1 MTSTGSTEF
10 TATSE
15 TQSVW
20 SRAARLLRGR
30 VGLVALGAAVL
41 GIGGALNWHWLVAA
55 GIAPLVLSV
64 LPCVVMCSL
73 GLCMAGM
80 ANRGASAQ
88 QSANSDPAVLPPG
101 GASCCAP
108 EPAANQLTID
118 APQR

>member
-15 TQSVW
+15 IQSVW

-55 GIAPLVLSV
+55 GVAPLILSV
-64 LPCVVMCSL
+64 LPCVSC
-73 GLCMAGM
+73 ARWDF
-80 ANRGASAQ
+80 AW
-88 QSANSDPAVLPPG
+88 PG
-101 GASCCAP
+101 WRTALATLSSQRTPIPRFFLQAAR
-108 EPAANQLTID
+108 PAARPS
-118 APQR
+118 PQRVS